1 MVKRDNFLSLFFYP
15 NIYNKLRIMIKQTW
29 EISQEERNRILSLHE
44 SATKNLYLMSEQNT
58 DETKKD
64 SISLTKRV
72 EFPSGFHSAS
82 AVNLETL
89 IDLSK
94 IEEFLKKY
102 KDKKIVIKLKSSESQ
117 VTNNDNEV
125 TPKKRLNPGD
135 LSKMRYQTIQTFMT
149 EWLNG
154 LVSKGIISQV
164 PKFINTEPII
174 DKTTPW
180 NPSPGLSPSQIS
192 ALAKDPKYT
201 KHQFVEIEVNAEGQI
216 EPKKILTPVFQ
227 KVETSRTEMSTQNP
241 YNVALFYNYS
251 YAPAVVLGMSQS
263 EAESLPGALLT
274 MNEKFVLK
282 TPVPKL
288 NLPATTIK
296 IVPNGGQTV
305 PVIVFDGG
313 KGFTPKLD
321 SPAYIWKKWDAY
333 VSDSYNLEIPYPE
346 DSKEFQSAW
355 LFMYWYINS
364 PNGFP
369 QDWKFIG
376 NKPDNVDWN
385 SVDVELQSGGE
396 QIYSKTFADQQK
408 MWSEYPMNWYANMV
422 KKVYG

>member
-1 MVKRDNFLSLFFYP
+1 
-15 NIYNKLRIMIKQTW
+15 MIKQTW
-29 EISQEERNRILSLHE
+29 EISNEERNRILSLHE

-117 VTNNDNEV
+117 VPNNDNEV
-125 TPKKRLNPGD
+125 TPKKPLKPGD

-174 DKTTPW
+174 DTTTPW

-201 KHQFVEIEVNAEGQI
+201 KHQFVEIEVDATAEI
-216 EPKKILTPVFQ
+216 EKKPTTKVILDSE
-227 KVETSRTEMSTQNP
+227 KVVTSRSEGSATYE
-241 YNVALFYNYS
+241 YNAALFYNYS
-251 YAPAVVLGMSQS
+251 YAPAAVLGMSQS

-274 MNEKFVLK
+274 MNRVLVLK
-282 TPVPKL
+282 DPGIKKL
-288 NLPATTIK
+288 NLGPFITN
-296 IVPNGGQTV
+296 IVPNGGQEV
-305 PVIVFDGG
+305 PVIFLNFIGG
-313 KGFTPKLD
+313 VTNRLPT
-321 SPAYIWKKWDAY
+321 SPQHWTKWTAY
-333 VSDSYNLEIPYPE
+333 VSGSYNLEVPFAS

-355 LFMYWYINS
+355 LFIYWYIKK
-364 PNGFP
+364 GFP
-369 QDWKFIG
+369 SDWNFIA
-376 NKPDNVDWN
+376 NKPENVDWN
-385 SVDVELQSGGE
+385 LVDVELQSGG
-396 QIYSKTFADQQK
+396 TQK
-408 MWSEYPMNWYANMV
+408 QNSTMEKQKEYWSLYPMDWYDKMV
-422 KKVYG
+422 KKVYN

>member
-1 MVKRDNFLSLFFYP
+1 
-15 NIYNKLRIMIKQTW
+15 MIKQTW
-29 EISQEERNRILSLHE
+29 EISQEERNRIISLHE
-44 SATKNLYLMSEQNT
+44 SATKNLYLVSEQNT
-58 DETKKD
+58 AESEKD

-117 VTNNDNEV
+117 VPNNDNEV
-125 TPKKRLNPGD
+125 TPKKPLKPGD

-174 DKTTPW
+174 DTTTPW

-201 KHQFVEIEVNAEGQI
+201 KHQFVEIEVDATAEI
-216 EPKKILTPVFQ
+216 EKKPTTKVILDSE
-227 KVETSRTEMSTQNP
+227 KVVTSRSEGSATYE
-241 YNVALFYNYS
+241 YNAALFYNYS
-251 YAPAVVLGMSQS
+251 YAPAAVLGMSQS

-274 MNEKFVLK
+274 MNRVLVLK
-282 TPVPKL
+282 DPGIKKL
-288 NLPATTIK
+288 NLGPFITN
-296 IVPNGGQTV
+296 IVPNGGQEV
-305 PVIVFDGG
+305 PVIFLNFIGG
-313 KGFTPKLD
+313 VTNRLPT
-321 SPAYIWKKWDAY
+321 SPQHWTKWTAY
-333 VSDSYNLEIPYPE
+333 VSGSYNLEVPFAS

-355 LFMYWYINS
+355 LFIYWYIKK
-364 PNGFP
+364 GFP
-369 QDWKFIG
+369 SDWNFIA
-376 NKPDNVDWN
+376 NKPENVDWN
-385 SVDVELQSGGE
+385 LVDVELQSGGE
-396 QIYSKTFADQQK
+396 QKYSKTIATQK
-408 MWSEYPMNWYANMV
+408 DVWSKYPMDWYANMV
-422 KKVYG
+422 KKVY